1 MEELSRIEFV
11 VNDNQFELVLKQLP
25 LRLKEFLPNIPRGGK
40 EESFYASSLV
50 AAETAASPMNLKG
63 RYHADIRLYMEATLI
78 AERIVPSDESRRP
91 RLLVTDDYKFYKG
104 FARSGYAEDVL
115 RDLVVQVLRLK
126 GGISVL
132 LAGEIIRGV

>member
-1 MEELSRIEFV
+1 MEELSRIEFI

-25 LRLKEFLPNIPRGGK
+25 LQLKEFLPRGGK
-40 EESFYASSLV
+40 ETFYTASLV

-78 AERIVPSDESRRP
+78 AERIVPTDGSRRP

-104 FARSGYAEDVL
+104 FARSGYAEDVF

-126 GGISVL
+126 GRISVL
-132 LAGEIIRGV
+132 LAGEIIHGV